1 MSNVVRHVLV
11 ADADPVG
18 VAHATAAFI
27 PSPGESAALT
37 GETRGHGSEATNVE
51 LAAMSGVDVESV
63 STPAALFER
72 VVGSA
77 FDLVL
82 LDPGLGDDDDG
93 ALALLHRVRTVAPD
107 TVVVIWAPAPTIE
120 FTVRA
125 MRSGALDVLRK
136 DTSTAEI
143 RSVVDRAIQHG
154 ALAREVRRLRGEV
167 EKARGLGEVLGE
179 SPNMRQLLQMIDRV
193 AASDATVLIVGESG
207 TGKELLARTI
217 HRVGPRADGP
227 FVAFDCSALAP
238 SLIEAELFGHEK
250 GAFTGAMRA
259 RRGLFREAS
268 GGTIFL
274 DEIGDIDASVQ
285 NKLLRVLQ
293 EREIK
298 PVGGDRPVQIDVRV
312 VAATNKDLKQLV
324 GRGQFREDLYWR
336 LAVVP
341 IQVPP
346 LRERKEDI
354 PLLAAH
360 ILARRR
366 GAAKSFG
373 GNEARYPTQ
382 ITAKALN
389 RLMAYRWPGNIRE
402 LENVLSRA
410 AILCDGEMIR
420 SHDLAMLGLDASRV
434 SGGNGSASEESDRV
448 ELPPIDLE
456 RLGDGEGLKDITE
469 RAVRAVERA
478 AIAAAL
484 RRDRNPAAAA
494 KRLGISR
501 ASIYTKMKTYGL
513 SVDGEATES

>member
-1 MSNVVRHVLV
+1 MPDTALRTDGMRHVLV
-11 ADADPVG
+11 ADAEPAG
-18 VAHATAAFI
+18 VERAR
-27 PSPGESAALT
+27 AALA
-37 GETRGHGSEATNVE
+37 GI
-51 LAAMSGVDVESV
+51 DVEEV
-63 STPAALFER
+63 GGAPAMLER
-72 VVGSA
+72 LTGSA
-77 FDLVL
+77 FDLLL
-82 LDPGLGDDDDG
+82 LDPALGDDEDG
-93 ALALLHRVRTVAPD
+93 ALALLHRARTVAAD
-107 TVVVIWAPAPTIE
+107 TVVVIWSAKPTVE

-125 MRSGALDVLRK
+125 MRSGALDVLHK
-136 DTSTAEI
+136 EAATAEI

-167 EKARGLGEVLGE
+167 EKARGLGEVIGE
-179 SPNMRQLLQMIDRV
+179 SPLMRQLLQVIERV

-217 HRVGPRADGP
+217 HRVGPRKDGP

-259 RRGLFREAS
+259 RRGLFREAN

-312 VAATNKDLKQLV
+312 VAATNKDLKALV
-324 GRGQFREDLYWR
+324 QRGQFREDLYWR

-366 GAAKSFG
+366 GAAKSFA

-382 ITAKALN
+382 ITAKALH
-389 RLMAYRWPGNIRE
+389 RLMGYRWPGNIRE

-434 SGGNGSASEESDRV
+434 TGTPGEEEDRIDM
-448 ELPPIDLE
+448 PPIDLE
-456 RLGDGEGLKDITE
+456 RLGDGETLKDVTE
-469 RAVRAVERA
+469 KAVRAVERA

-513 SVDGEATES
+513 TPDGEQAQEG

>member
-1 MSNVVRHVLV
+1 MDVAGNVLRHVLV
-11 ADADPVG
+11 ADAASDG
-18 VAHATAAFI
+18 VARAKQ
-27 PSPGESAALT
+27 ALA
-37 GETRGHGSEATNVE
+37 G
-51 LAAMSGVDVESV
+51 LDVEVVTTPV
-63 STPAALFER
+63 SALER
-72 VVGSA
+72 LGTSA
-77 FDLVL
+77 FDLLL
-82 LDPGLGDDDDG
+82 LDPALGPGGDEDG
-93 ALALLHRVRTVAPD
+93 ALALVHRVRTVVPD
-107 TVVVIWAPAPTIE
+107 TVVVIWSDKPTVG
-120 FTVRA
+120 FAVRA
-125 MRSGALDVLRK
+125 MRSGALDVLSK
-136 DTSTAEI
+136 TAEPAEI

-167 EKARGLGEVLGE
+167 EKARGLGEVIGE
-179 SPNMRQLLQMIDRV
+179 SALMRQLLQMIDRV

-217 HRVGPRADGP
+217 HRIGPRADGP

-238 SLIEAELFGHEK
+238 SLLEAELFGHEK
-250 GAFTGAMRA
+250 GAFTGAGRM
-259 RRGLFREAS
+259 RRGLFREAN

-312 VAATNKDLKQLV
+312 VAATNKDLKALV
-324 GRGQFREDLYWR
+324 ARGQFREDLYWR

-354 PLLAAH
+354 PQLAAH

-366 GAAKSFG
+366 GAAKSFA

-382 ITAKALN
+382 ITAKALA
-389 RLMAYRWPGNIRE
+389 RLQTYRWPGNIRE

-410 AILCDGEMIR
+410 AILCDGETIR
-420 SHDLAMLGLDASRV
+420 SHDLDMLGLDPKVQR
-434 SGGNGSASEESDRV
+434 GSEEVDRV
-448 ELPPIDLE
+448 EIQPIDLD
-456 RLGDGEGLKDITE
+456 RLGDGETLKDVTD

-478 AIAAAL
+478 ALAQAL
-484 RRDRNPAAAA
+484 RNERNPAAAA
-494 KRLGISR
+494 KKLGISR
-501 ASIYTKMKTYGL
+501 ASIYTKMKAYSLGP
-513 SVDGEATES
+513 DGNAAE

>member
-1 MSNVVRHVLV
+1 MSRQLDKPRYALDEVQHAPRHVLIV
-11 ADADPVG
+11 DADPG
-18 VAHATAAFI
+18 TVADVTR
-27 PSPGESAALT
+27 ALA
-37 GETRGHGSEATNVE
+37 G
-51 LAAMSGVDVESV
+51 MDVEAV
-63 STPAALFER
+63 ATPSTAFER
-72 VVGSA
+72 VVGSS
-77 FDLVL
+77 FDALL
-82 LDPGLGDDDDG
+82 LDPVLGEDDDG
-93 ALALLHRVRTVAPD
+93 ALSLLHRLRTVAPD
-107 TVVVIWAPAPTIE
+107 TVVVIWSASPTVE
-120 FTVRA
+120 FAVRA
-125 MRSGALDVLRK
+125 MRAGALDVLK
-136 DTSTAEI
+136 KSSEDAAI
-143 RSVVDRAIQHG
+143 RSVVDRAISHG

-167 EKARGLGEVLGE
+167 ERARGLGEVIGQSAL
-179 SPNMRQLLQMIDRV
+179 MRQLLAMIDRV

-217 HRVGPRADGP
+217 HRVGPRKDGP

-238 SLIEAELFGHEK
+238 SLLEAELFGHEK
-250 GAFTGAMRA
+250 GAFTGAGRA
-259 RRGLFREAS
+259 RRGLFREAN

-298 PVGGDRPVQIDVRV
+298 PVGGDRPVAIDVRV
-312 VAATNKDLKQLV
+312 VAATNKDLKALV
-324 GRGQFREDLYWR
+324 ARGQFREDLYWR

-366 GAAKSFG
+366 GAAKSFAG
-373 GNEARYPTQ
+373 QETRYPTQ
-382 ITAKALN
+382 VTARALA
-389 RLMAYRWPGNIRE
+389 RLQLYRWPGNIRE

-410 AILCDGEMIR
+410 AILCDGETIR
-420 SHDLAMLGLDASRV
+420 SHDLDMLGLDRPAGAPP
-434 SGGNGSASEESDRV
+434 SGEIEDRV
-448 ELPPIDLE
+448 DLPAIDIE
-456 RLGDGEGLKDITE
+456 RLGDGETLRDVTD

-478 AIAAAL
+478 ALTAAL

-501 ASIYTKMKTYGL
+501 ASIYTKMKAYGL
-513 SVDGEATES
+513 GTDGSPVE